1 MGGRVSPESPKGRG
15 TFRDAIGIGLIGFGT
30 VGTGVVRILMEKG
43 ELLKERLGAQL
54 ELVRIADVDL
64 VRPRDVQVDASL
76 LTTDAMEAIHHP
88 QVDVVVELVGGI
100 EPAKSFIL
108 EALGAG
114 KPVVT
119 ANKALLAEAGEE
131 ILRALEETGV
141 DLGFEASVAGGI
153 PILKALRE
161 GLVAN
166 TISCIYGI
174 INGTANYVLTM
185 MERERLSFQE
195 ALANAQ
201 AEGYAEADPTL
212 DISGMDAAHKAA
224 ILATMA
230 FGRYFKAQE
239 IYVEGIDRVDS
250 KDILY
255 AQELGYRVKLLAII
269 KGGDRVE
276 IRVHPT
282 MIPLDHS
289 LAKVEGV
296 FNAVY
301 VEGDGVG
308 PTMFYGRGAGE
319 MPTASAVV
327 ADVVDIARDLLKGVG
342 RRVPPFSY
350 DKLDREVALKPM
362 DEVVTRYYMR
372 FTAQDRPGV
381 LSKISGILASRHIS
395 IESVIQKGRREE
407 GTVPVVMMT
416 HEATERDV
424 REALEE
430 IDRLDVIGRKTVLIR
445 VEDGGGW

>member
-1 MGGRVSPESPKGRG
+1 MGGR
-15 TFRDAIGIGLIGFGT
+15 IGVGLVGFGT
-30 VGTGVVRILMEKG
+30 VGTGVVRILTEKG
-43 ELLKERLGAQL
+43 ELLRERLGADL
-54 ELVRIADVDL
+54 ELVKIADVDL
-64 VRPRDVQVDASL
+64 ERPRSVQVDPSL
-76 LTTDAMEAIHHP
+76 LTTDAREVVHHS

-100 EPAKSFIL
+100 EPAKTFIL
-108 EALGAG
+108 EALRAG

-131 ILRALEETGV
+131 ILQALEETGL

-166 TISCIYGI
+166 TIACIYGI

-185 MERERLSFQE
+185 MEREGLSFHE
-195 ALANAQ
+195 ALADAQ
-201 AEGYAEADPTL
+201 ARGYAESDPTL

-239 IYVEGIDRVDS
+239 VYVEGIDRVDS

-255 AQELGYRVKLLAII
+255 ARELGYRVKLLAII
-269 KGGDRVE
+269 KGGKQVE

-308 PTMFYGRGAGE
+308 PAMFYGRGAGE

-350 DKLDREVALKPM
+350 DRLDRKVEIKPM

-381 LSKISGILASRHIS
+381 LSKISGILASRQIS

-416 HEATERDV
+416 HEAMERDV

-430 IDRLDVIGRKTVLIR
+430 IDQLDVIGKGTVLIR

>member
-1 MGGRVSPESPKGRG
+1 MGGR
-15 TFRDAIGIGLIGFGT
+15 IGVGLVGFGT
-30 VGTGVVRILMEKG
+30 VGTGVVRILTEKG
-43 ELLKERLGAQL
+43 ELLRERLGADL
-54 ELVRIADVDL
+54 ELVKIADVDL
-64 VRPRDVQVDASL
+64 ERPRSVQVDPSL
-76 LTTDAMEAIHHP
+76 LTTDAGEVIHHS

-100 EPAKSFIL
+100 EPAKTFIL
-108 EALGAG
+108 EALRAG

-131 ILRALEETGV
+131 ILQALEETGL

-166 TISCIYGI
+166 TIARIYGI

-185 MERERLSFQE
+185 MEKECLSFQE
-195 ALANAQ
+195 ALADAQ
-201 AEGYAEADPTL
+201 ARGYAEADPTL

-239 IYVEGIDRVDS
+239 VYVEGIDRVDS

-255 AQELGYRVKLLAII
+255 ARELGYRVKLLAII
-269 KGGDRVE
+269 KGGKQVE

-308 PTMFYGRGAGE
+308 PAMFYGRGAGE

-350 DKLDREVALKPM
+350 DRLDRKVEIKPM

-381 LSKISGILASRHIS
+381 LSKISGILASRQIS

-416 HEATERDV
+416 HEAMERDV

-430 IDRLDVIGRKTVLIR
+430 IDQLDVIGKGTVLIR

>member
-1 MGGRVSPESPKGRG
+1 
-15 TFRDAIGIGLIGFGT
+15 
-30 VGTGVVRILMEKG
+30 
-43 ELLKERLGAQL
+43 
-54 ELVRIADVDL
+54 
-64 VRPRDVQVDASL
+64 
-76 LTTDAMEAIHHP
+76 
-88 QVDVVVELVGGI
+88 
-100 EPAKSFIL
+100 
-108 EALGAG
+108 
-114 KPVVT
+114 T

-131 ILRALEETGV
+131 ILQALEETGL

-166 TISCIYGI
+166 TIARIYGI

-185 MERERLSFQE
+185 MEKECLSFQE
-195 ALANAQ
+195 ALADAQ
-201 AEGYAEADPTL
+201 ARGYAEADPTL

-239 IYVEGIDRVDS
+239 VYVEGIDRVDS

-255 AQELGYRVKLLAII
+255 ARELGYRVKLLAII
-269 KGGDRVE
+269 KGGKQVE

-308 PTMFYGRGAGE
+308 PAMFYGRGAGE

-350 DKLDREVALKPM
+350 DRLDRKVEIKPM

-381 LSKISGILASRHIS
+381 LSKISGILASRQIS

-416 HEATERDV
+416 HEAMERDV

-430 IDRLDVIGRKTVLIR
+430 IDQLDVIGKGTVLIR

>member
-1 MGGRVSPESPKGRG
+1 MCGGVGSGGDEKGPVG
-15 TFRDAIGIGLIGFGT
+15 VGLIGFGT
-30 VGTGVVRILMEKG
+30 VGRGVVRILTEKG
-43 ELLKERLGAQL
+43 DLLRERLGAGL
-54 ELVRIADVDL
+54 KLVKIADVDL
-64 VRPRDVQVDASL
+64 ERDRGIRVDPSL
-76 LTTDAMEAIHHP
+76 LTRDAREVIHDP
-88 QVDVVVELVGGI
+88 RVDIVIELVGGI
-100 EPAKSFIL
+100 EPARSFIL
-108 EALGAG
+108 EALQVG

-131 ILRALEETGV
+131 ILNALEETGQ
-141 DLGFEASVAGGI
+141 DLGFEASVGGGI

-166 TISCIYGI
+166 AVHGIYGI

-185 MERERLSFQE
+185 MEKEGISFQE
-195 ALANAQ
+195 ALSLAQ
-201 AEGYAEADPTL
+201 AKGYAEADPTL

-230 FGRYFKAQE
+230 FGRYFKARDV
-239 IYVEGIDRVDS
+239 YVEGIDRVDS

-255 AQELGYRVKLLAII
+255 AREFGYRVKLLAII
-269 KGGDRVE
+269 KGGSQVE

-282 MIPLDHS
+282 MIPTDHS

-296 FNAVY
+296 YNAVY
-301 VEGDGVG
+301 IEGDGVG
-308 PTMFYGRGAGE
+308 STMFYGRGAGE

-327 ADVVDIARDLLKGVG
+327 ADVVDIARDLLKGVS

-350 DKLDREVALKPM
+350 ERLDRAVEVKPM
-362 DEVVTRYYMR
+362 EEVVTRYYMR

-381 LSKISGILASRHIS
+381 LSKISGILASRKIS

-416 HEATERDV
+416 HEARERDV
-424 REALEE
+424 RAALEE
-430 IDRLDVIGRKTVLIR
+430 IDRLDVIGKKTVLIR
-445 VEDGGGW
+445 VEDGRDW

>member
-1 MGGRVSPESPKGRG
+1 MGGR
-15 TFRDAIGIGLIGFGT
+15 IGVGLVGFGT
-30 VGTGVVRILMEKG
+30 VGTGVVRILTEKG
-43 ELLKERLGAQL
+43 ELLRERLGADL
-54 ELVRIADVDL
+54 ELVKIADVDL
-64 VRPRDVQVDASL
+64 ERPRSVQVDPSL
-76 LTTDAMEAIHHP
+76 LTTDAREVIHHS

-100 EPAKSFIL
+100 EPAKTFIL
-108 EALGAG
+108 EALRAG

-131 ILRALEETGV
+131 ILQALEETGL

-166 TISCIYGI
+166 TIARIYGI

-185 MERERLSFQE
+185 MEKEGLSFQE
-195 ALANAQ
+195 ALTDAQ
-201 AEGYAEADPTL
+201 AKGYAEADPTL

-239 IYVEGIDRVDS
+239 VYVEGIDRVDS

-269 KGGDRVE
+269 KGGKQVE

-308 PTMFYGRGAGE
+308 PAMFYGRGAGE

-350 DKLDREVALKPM
+350 DRLDRKVEIKPM

-381 LSKISGILASRHIS
+381 LSKISGILASRQIS

-416 HEATERDV
+416 HEAMERDV

-430 IDRLDVIGRKTVLIR
+430 IDQLDVIGKRTVLIR

>member
-1 MGGRVSPESPKGRG
+1 MGGR
-15 TFRDAIGIGLIGFGT
+15 IGVGLVGFGT
-30 VGTGVVRILMEKG
+30 VGTGVVRILTEKG
-43 ELLKERLGAQL
+43 ELLRERLGADL
-54 ELVRIADVDL
+54 ELVKIADVDL
-64 VRPRDVQVDASL
+64 ERPRSVQVDPSL
-76 LTTDAMEAIHHP
+76 LTTDAREVVHHS

-100 EPAKSFIL
+100 EPAKTFIL
-108 EALGAG
+108 EALRAG

-131 ILRALEETGV
+131 ILQALEETGL

-166 TISCIYGI
+166 TIACIYGI

-185 MERERLSFQE
+185 MEREGLSFHE
-195 ALANAQ
+195 ALADAQ
-201 AEGYAEADPTL
+201 ARGYAESDPTL

-239 IYVEGIDRVDS
+239 VYVEGIDRVDS

-255 AQELGYRVKLLAII
+255 AREFGYRVKLLAII
-269 KGGDRVE
+269 KGGKQVE

-308 PTMFYGRGAGE
+308 PAMFYGRGAGE

-350 DKLDREVALKPM
+350 DRLDRKVEIKPM

-372 FTAQDRPGV
+372 FTARDRPGV
-381 LSKISGILASRHIS
+381 LSKISGILASRQIS

-416 HEATERDV
+416 HEAMERDV

-430 IDRLDVIGRKTVLIR
+430 IDQLDVIGKGTVLIR

>member
-1 MGGRVSPESPKGRG
+1 MGGR
-15 TFRDAIGIGLIGFGT
+15 IGVGLVGFGT
-30 VGTGVVRILMEKG
+30 VGTGVVRILTEKG
-43 ELLKERLGAQL
+43 ELLRERLGADL
-54 ELVRIADVDL
+54 ELVKIADVDL
-64 VRPRDVQVDASL
+64 ERPRSVQVDPSL
-76 LTTDAMEAIHHP
+76 LTTDAREVVHHS

-100 EPAKSFIL
+100 EPAKTFIL
-108 EALGAG
+108 EALRAG

-131 ILRALEETGV
+131 ILQALEETGL

-166 TISCIYGI
+166 TIACIYGI

-185 MERERLSFQE
+185 MEREGLSFHE
-195 ALANAQ
+195 ALADAQ
-201 AEGYAEADPTL
+201 ARGYAESDPTL

-239 IYVEGIDRVDS
+239 VYVEGIDRVDS

-255 AQELGYRVKLLAII
+255 ARELGYRVKLLAII
-269 KGGDRVE
+269 KGGKQVE

-308 PTMFYGRGAGE
+308 PAMFYGRGAGE

-350 DKLDREVALKPM
+350 DRLDRKVEIKPM

-372 FTAQDRPGV
+372 FTARDRPGV
-381 LSKISGILASRHIS
+381 LSKISGILASRQIS

-416 HEATERDV
+416 HEAMERDV

-430 IDRLDVIGRKTVLIR
+430 IDQLDVIGKGTVLIR

>member
-1 MGGRVSPESPKGRG
+1 MGGR
-15 TFRDAIGIGLIGFGT
+15 IGVGLVGFGT
-30 VGTGVVRILMEKG
+30 VGTGVVRILTEKG
-43 ELLKERLGAQL
+43 ELLRERLGADL
-54 ELVRIADVDL
+54 ELVKIADVDL
-64 VRPRDVQVDASL
+64 ERPRSVQVDPSL
-76 LTTDAMEAIHHP
+76 LTTDAREVVHHS

-100 EPAKSFIL
+100 EPAKTFIL
-108 EALGAG
+108 EALRAG

-131 ILRALEETGV
+131 ILQALEETGL

-166 TISCIYGI
+166 TIACIYGI

-185 MERERLSFQE
+185 MEREGLSFHE
-195 ALANAQ
+195 ALADAQ
-201 AEGYAEADPTL
+201 ARGYAESDPTL

-239 IYVEGIDRVDS
+239 VYVEGIDRVDS

-255 AQELGYRVKLLAII
+255 AREFGYRVKLLAII
-269 KGGDRVE
+269 KGGKQVE

-308 PTMFYGRGAGE
+308 PAMFYGRGAGE

-350 DKLDREVALKPM
+350 DRLDRKVEIKPM

-381 LSKISGILASRHIS
+381 LSKISGILASRQIS

-416 HEATERDV
+416 HEAMERDV

-430 IDRLDVIGRKTVLIR
+430 IDQLDVIGKGTVLIR

>member
-1 MGGRVSPESPKGRG
+1 MGGR
-15 TFRDAIGIGLIGFGT
+15 IGVGLVGFGT
-30 VGTGVVRILMEKG
+30 VGTGVVRILTEKG
-43 ELLKERLGAQL
+43 ELLRERLGADL
-54 ELVRIADVDL
+54 ELVKIADVDL
-64 VRPRDVQVDASL
+64 ERPRSVQVDPSL
-76 LTTDAMEAIHHP
+76 LTTDAREVVHHS

-100 EPAKSFIL
+100 EPAKTFIL
-108 EALGAG
+108 EALRAG

-131 ILRALEETGV
+131 ILQALEETGL

-166 TISCIYGI
+166 TIACIYGI

-185 MERERLSFQE
+185 MEREGLSFHE
-195 ALANAQ
+195 ALADAQ
-201 AEGYAEADPTL
+201 ARGYAESDPTL

-239 IYVEGIDRVDS
+239 VYVEGIDRVDS

-255 AQELGYRVKLLAII
+255 ARELGYRVKLLAII
-269 KGGDRVE
+269 KGGKQVE

-308 PTMFYGRGAGE
+308 PAMFYGRGAGE

-350 DKLDREVALKPM
+350 DRLDRKVEIKPM

-381 LSKISGILASRHIS
+381 LSKISGILASRKIS

-416 HEATERDV
+416 HEAMERDV

-430 IDRLDVIGRKTVLIR
+430 IDQLDVIGKGTVLIR

>member
-1 MGGRVSPESPKGRG
+1 MGQG
-15 TFRDAIGIGLIGFGT
+15 IGVGLIGFGT
-30 VGTGVVRILMEKG
+30 VGTGVVKILTRKAG
-43 ELLKERLGAQL
+43 LLEERLGAPL
-54 ELVRIADVDL
+54 DLVKIADIDL
-64 VRPRDVQVDASL
+64 ERDRGVEIDPSL
-76 LTTDAMEAIHHP
+76 LTRDAWEVIHHP
-88 QVDVVVELVGGI
+88 RVDIVIELVGGI
-100 EPAKSFIL
+100 EPARTFIL
-108 EALGAG
+108 QALRAG

-119 ANKALLAEAGEE
+119 ANKALLAEEGEE
-131 ILRALEETGV
+131 ILQALEETGQ

-166 TISCIYGI
+166 GINRIYGI

-185 MERERLSFQE
+185 MEKEGMSFQE
-195 ALANAQ
+195 ALAHAQ
-201 AEGYAEADPTL
+201 ARGYAEADPTL

-230 FGRYFKAQE
+230 YGRYFKAQE
-239 IYVEGIDRVDS
+239 IPVEGIDRVDS

-255 AQELGYRVKLLAII
+255 ARELGYRVKLLAII
-269 KGGDRVE
+269 KGGDQVE
-276 IRVHPT
+276 LRVHPT

-296 FNAVY
+296 YNAVY

-308 PTMFYGRGAGE
+308 STMFYGRGAGE

-327 ADVVDIARDLLKGVG
+327 ADVVDIARDILKGVT
-342 RRVPPFSY
+342 RRVPPFAY
-350 DKLDREVALKPM
+350 PRLDKDVALKPM

-372 FTAQDRPGV
+372 FTALDRPGV
-381 LSKISGILASRHIS
+381 LSKISGILASKNIS

-416 HEATERDV
+416 HEAREKDV
-424 REALEE
+424 QEALKE
-430 IDRLDVIGRKTVLIR
+430 IDRLDVIGKETVLIR
-445 VEDGGGW
+445 VEDGGNW

>member
-1 MGGRVSPESPKGRG
+1 MGGR
-15 TFRDAIGIGLIGFGT
+15 IGVGLVGFGT
-30 VGTGVVRILMEKG
+30 VGTGVVRILTEKG
-43 ELLKERLGAQL
+43 ELLRERLGADL
-54 ELVRIADVDL
+54 ELVKIADVDL
-64 VRPRDVQVDASL
+64 ERPRSVQVDPSL
-76 LTTDAMEAIHHP
+76 LTTDAREVVHHS

-100 EPAKSFIL
+100 EPAKTFIL
-108 EALGAG
+108 EALRAG

-131 ILRALEETGV
+131 ILQALEETGL

-166 TISCIYGI
+166 TIACIYGI

-185 MERERLSFQE
+185 MEREGLSFHE
-195 ALANAQ
+195 ALADAQ
-201 AEGYAEADPTL
+201 ARGYAESDPTL

-239 IYVEGIDRVDS
+239 VYVEGIDRVDS

-255 AQELGYRVKLLAII
+255 AREFGYRVKLLAII
-269 KGGDRVE
+269 KGGKQVE

-308 PTMFYGRGAGE
+308 PAMFYGRGAGE

-350 DKLDREVALKPM
+350 DRLDRKVEIKPM

-372 FTAQDRPGV
+372 FTARDRPGV
-381 LSKISGILASRHIS
+381 LSKISGILASRKIS

-416 HEATERDV
+416 HEAMERDV

-430 IDRLDVIGRKTVLIR
+430 IDQLDVIGKGTVLIR

>member
-1 MGGRVSPESPKGRG
+1 MGGR
-15 TFRDAIGIGLIGFGT
+15 IGVGLVGFGT
-30 VGTGVVRILMEKG
+30 VGTGVVRILTEKG
-43 ELLKERLGAQL
+43 ELLRERLGADL
-54 ELVRIADVDL
+54 ELVKIADVDL
-64 VRPRDVQVDASL
+64 ERPRSVQVDPSL
-76 LTTDAMEAIHHP
+76 LTTDAGEVIHHS

-100 EPAKSFIL
+100 EPAKTFIL
-108 EALGAG
+108 EALRAG

-131 ILRALEETGV
+131 ILQALEETGL

-166 TISCIYGI
+166 TIARIYGI

-185 MERERLSFQE
+185 MEKEGLSFQE
-195 ALANAQ
+195 ALTDAQ
-201 AEGYAEADPTL
+201 ARGYAEADPTL

-239 IYVEGIDRVDS
+239 VYVEGIDRVDS

-255 AQELGYRVKLLAII
+255 ARELGYRVKLLAII
-269 KGGDRVE
+269 KGGKQVE

-308 PTMFYGRGAGE
+308 PAMFYGRGAGE

-350 DKLDREVALKPM
+350 DRLDRKVEIKPM

-381 LSKISGILASRHIS
+381 LSKISGILASRQIS

-416 HEATERDV
+416 HEAMERDV

-430 IDRLDVIGRKTVLIR
+430 IDQLDVIGKGTVLIR

>member
-1 MGGRVSPESPKGRG
+1 MGGR
-15 TFRDAIGIGLIGFGT
+15 IGVGLVGFGT
-30 VGTGVVRILMEKG
+30 VGTGVVRILTEKG
-43 ELLKERLGAQL
+43 ELLRERLGADL
-54 ELVRIADVDL
+54 ELVKIADVDL
-64 VRPRDVQVDASL
+64 ERPRSVQVDPSL
-76 LTTDAMEAIHHP
+76 LTTDAREVVHHS

-100 EPAKSFIL
+100 EPAKTFIL
-108 EALGAG
+108 EALRAG

-131 ILRALEETGV
+131 ILQALEETGL

-166 TISCIYGI
+166 TIACIYGI

-185 MERERLSFQE
+185 MEKECLSFQE
-195 ALANAQ
+195 ALTDAQ
-201 AEGYAEADPTL
+201 ARGYAESDPTL

-239 IYVEGIDRVDS
+239 VYVEGIDRVDS

-255 AQELGYRVKLLAII
+255 AREFGYRVKLLAII
-269 KGGDRVE
+269 KGGKQVE

-308 PTMFYGRGAGE
+308 PAMFYGRGAGE

-350 DKLDREVALKPM
+350 DRLDRKVEIKPM

-381 LSKISGILASRHIS
+381 LSKISGILASRQIS

-416 HEATERDV
+416 HEAMERDV

-430 IDRLDVIGRKTVLIR
+430 IDQLDVIGKGTVLIR